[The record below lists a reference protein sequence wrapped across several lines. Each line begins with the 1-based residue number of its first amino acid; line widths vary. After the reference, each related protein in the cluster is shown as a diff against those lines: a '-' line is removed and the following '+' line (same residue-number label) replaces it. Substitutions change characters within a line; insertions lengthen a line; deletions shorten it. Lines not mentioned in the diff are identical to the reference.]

1 MTAYQHPPVIRGVW
15 ESLVPVIC
23 PREAGELGLG
33 ADIVD
38 HVALTMGALPD
49 RFRKGLVLGL
59 YTYDLGALAFL
70 PGRGTRAHK
79 LAPALA
85 ERYFVSWLSGP
96 TPVHR
101 QLAIALKQLLSLA
114 HYEQPAVQDR
124 MDYRP
129 TQWIEKVTKRRL
141 EVHAGDVERHQ
152 QSLFA
157 PDPMPG
163 VGRWPMAR
171 ARKGGV

>member
-1 MTAYQHPPVIRGVW
+1 VTDYQHPPVIRRIW

-23 PREAGELGLG
+23 PPEAVELGLG

-38 HVALTMGALPD
+38 HVGLTMGALPD
-49 RFRKGLVLGL
+49 RFRQGLTLGL

-85 ERYFVSWLSGP
+85 EQYFVSWLTGP

-114 HYEQPAVQDR
+114 HYEQPAVQEQ
-124 MDYRP
+124 MGYRP
-129 TQWIEKVTKRRL
+129 TEWIEKVKKRRL
-141 EVHAGDVERHQ
+141 DVYADEVDRHQ
-152 QSLFA
+152 QSLIA
-157 PDPMPG
+157 PDPLPG
-163 VGRWPMAR
+163 VGRWPRR
-171 ARKGGV
+171 ARKGVA